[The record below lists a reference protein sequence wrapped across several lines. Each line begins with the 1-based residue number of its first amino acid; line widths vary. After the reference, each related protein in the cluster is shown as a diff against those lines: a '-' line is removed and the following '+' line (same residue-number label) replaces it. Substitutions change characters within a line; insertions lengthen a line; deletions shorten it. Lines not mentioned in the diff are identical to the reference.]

1 MTKSEVN
8 QFRKVLTARVIELN
22 SATRRRDA
30 IVIEKSAE
38 DLESRIRAVE
48 REVAVRT
55 LESDAAKLREATA
68 ALERIQDGTYGIC
81 LDCEEAIS
89 PRRLA
94 ALPWASLCIR
104 CQEAADCDCGANHGR
119 PVFAMAA

>member
-55 LESDAAKLREATA
+55 LESDAAKLREASA

-104 CQEAADCDCGANHGR
+104 CQEAVDCDCGANHGR